1 MKGESPVIRSM
12 TGYGRQEV
20 GEADVHFTVE
30 IRSLNNRYLDIQVK
44 SPRTLAAMESRVK
57 KSVQERFSR
66 GRFDV
71 FITRNGEQEKAGR
84 LVVNEALAGQY
95 IGVLRDLKTRFGL
108 GGDVELSMVS
118 GFPDIITVAETREDP
133 EALWLVLSGGLVQAL
148 DELDRMRADEGA
160 ALARDILSRTETIE
174 RLIARIHA
182 KAPAT
187 VELARKKMADTLSR
201 LLNEQPDPVRVAQE
215 IAILAERTDVTEELT
230 RLGSH
235 ITQFRGLLND
245 SPHEGVGRKLDFM
258 IQEMGREVNTI
269 ASKAMDA
276 EISLDVVNVKAE
288 LEKIREQVQN
298 IE

>member
-1 MKGESPVIRSM
+1 M
-12 TGYGRQEV
+12 TGYGRKEV

-44 SPRTLAAMESRVK
+44 SPRSLAVMESRVK
-57 KSVQERFSR
+57 KTVQERFSR
-66 GRFDV
+66 GRFDI
-71 FITRNGEQEKAGR
+71 FISRNGEQEKAGR
-84 LVVNEALAGQY
+84 LIVNDALAGQY
-95 IGVLRDLKTRFGL
+95 IGVLRDLKARFGL
-108 GGDVELSMVS
+108 GGDVELPMLA
-118 GFPDIITVAETREDP
+118 GFQDIITVAETKEDP
-133 EALWLVLSGGLVQAL
+133 EVLWRVLSGGLVQAL
-148 DELDRMRADEGA
+148 DELDRMRADEGE
-160 ALARDILSRTETIE
+160 ALARDIQSRIEAIE
-174 RLIARIHA
+174 RLIAGIRA

-187 VELARKKMADTLSR
+187 VELARKRMADTLSR

-235 ITQFRGLLND
+235 MKQFRGLLND
-245 SPHEGVGRKLDFM
+245 STREGVGRKLDFL
-258 IQEMGREVNTI
+258 IQEIGREVNTI

-276 EISLDVVNVKAE
+276 EISLDVVNIKAE